1 MSEKQLELYNIISKL
16 PDSLYEKVMDY
27 IQYLE
32 FSIEDIGTPE
42 NLIVK
47 SKEDLIEKLAEGI
60 KDTDNGN
67 MVDFDEVFDELDE
80 ILAEQEEILFPE
92 RFVAINEE
100 KITYKGIRKLIV
112 KNYIVFYRVNAEKT
126 LVTIERVLYGASNC
140 EEKL

>member
-80 ILAEQEEILFPE
+80 ILAE
-92 RFVAINEE
+92 
-100 KITYKGIRKLIV
+100 
-112 KNYIVFYRVNAEKT
+112 
-126 LVTIERVLYGASNC
+126 
-140 EEKL
+140 

>member
-1 MSEKQLELYNIISKL
+1 MNKYKIKFSPASRQDMRDIVRYINDKL
-16 PDSLYEKVMDY
+16 KEPRIAKKY
-27 IQYLE
+27 
-32 FSIEDIGTPE
+32 E
-42 NLIVK
+42 NLFK
-47 SKEDLIEKLAEGI
+47 
-60 KDTDNGN
+60 
-67 MVDFDEVFDELDE
+67 DE
-80 ILAEQEEILFPE
+80 IRKLTDFPE

>member
-32 FSIEDIGTPE
+32 FSVEDIGTPE

-80 ILAEQEEILFPE
+80 ILAE
-92 RFVAINEE
+92 
-100 KITYKGIRKLIV
+100 
-112 KNYIVFYRVNAEKT
+112 
-126 LVTIERVLYGASNC
+126 
-140 EEKL
+140 